1 MEIVCNNNCFWNWL
15 DLGSP
20 WMNDTTKLWQ
30 IRHEIRPIHVWGF
43 IVLFPSISYV
53 YDLNATNKQVGSPR
67 QRDLCTLE
75 SWKGSIQKSRDVVF
89 CMVEPRS
96 PNPRC
101 FPRVVNRMDTPRYG
115 HCNVGQ
121 CSVLD
126 GHDGPDGRLLGVGVK
141 NACYSV
147 PVWLGNKNRIVPMDL
162 QNTHKFTHINIAKQ
176 WLKAAMEHI
185 SHSLIC
191 CDEALSF
198 WG

>member
-1 MEIVCNNNCFWNWL
+1 MQQQLLLELIGSWVTLNEWHNQAMANPTWNPPHPC
-15 DLGSP
+15 LG
-20 WMNDTTKLWQ
+20 
-30 IRHEIRPIHVWGF
+30 IHS
-43 IVLFPSISYV
+43 SISIYFLCV